1 MKQEKV
7 FLIIGSPGAGK
18 GTQANLLSE
27 RFGFYHF
34 RSSRIVGRII
44 EKAEPGSF
52 IEIEGKKYYFEKQK
66 QLRESGKLWDP
77 AFLTYFVQEKI
88 RQLHKEGEG
97 IVFDGA
103 IRTMYEGERVIPLLK
118 QLYGADNIKV
128 IYLEITED
136 EVIFRNTHRRECELI
151 RHSVLYSQETVKL
164 TKCQLDG
171 SKLVKRKDDNPEVIK
186 VRLKEFQDR
195 TVPLLKLFEK
205 QGLIVDKINGSLSP
219 ADVFHAILK
228 KYKDDSNKV

>member
-1 MKQEKV
+1 MEQKKV
-7 FLIIGSPGAGK
+7 LIIIGSPGSGK

-27 RFGFYHF
+27 KFGLYHF

-52 IEIEGKKYYFEKQK
+52 IEVEDKKYYFEEQK
-66 QLRESGKLWDP
+66 QLSENGKLWDP
-77 AFLTYFVQEKI
+77 PFLTYFVQEKI
-88 RQLHKEGEG
+88 KQLHKEGER

-103 IRTMYEGERVIPLLK
+103 VRTMYEGERVIPLLK

-136 EVIFRNTHRRECELI
+136 EAIFRNTHRRECELA
-151 RHSVLYSQETVKL
+151 RHPVLYSQETAKL

-171 SKLVKRKDDNPEVIK
+171 SKLIERKDDSPEVIK
-186 VRLKEFQDR
+186 VRLKEFKDR
-195 TVPLLKLFEK
+195 TMPLLKLFEK
-205 QGLIVDKINGSLSP
+205 QGLIVDKIDGSPSP
-219 ADVFHAILK
+219 ANVFKNILK
-228 KYKDDSNKV
+228 VLGEK